1 MRGAIIPYIPLRQ
14 HFQITD
20 QRPEIEQI
28 VIADIHGTKV
38 GFVVDHV
45 VGEHQTVIKSLGKM
59 YRDVKGVSGATILG
73 DGTVALILDMG
84 VLLQAVEKL
93 ENAGI

>member
-1 MRGAIIPYIPLRQ
+1 IVPYIPLRQ
-14 HFQITD
+14 HFGITE
-20 QRPEIEQI
+20 QCPEIEQI

-84 VLLQAVEKL
+84 TLLQTIELMELSTK
-93 ENAGI
+93 GS

>member
-1 MRGAIIPYIPLRQ
+1 VPYIPLR
-14 HFQITD
+14 D
-20 QRPEIEQI
+20 QFGISGARPDIEQI
-28 VIADIHGTKV
+28 VIAGIRGTKV
-38 GFVVDHV
+38 GFVVDNV

-84 VLLQAVEKL
+84 VLLQAIELQEHV
-93 ENAGI
+93 A